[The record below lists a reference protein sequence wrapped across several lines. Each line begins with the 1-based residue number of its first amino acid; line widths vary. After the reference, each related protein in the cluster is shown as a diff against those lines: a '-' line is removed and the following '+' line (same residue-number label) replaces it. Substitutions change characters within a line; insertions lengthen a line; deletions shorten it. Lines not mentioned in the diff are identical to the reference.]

1 MVPPI
6 FYRRV
11 MGKIYYIVEAYI
23 GSMAQGTDLA
33 LVKARDGEI
42 YGCSFEFD
50 LCTREIGPFCPNSD
64 SYSKVVW
71 SDYTDEVGVIPA
83 SWEEIESAGL
93 SKYVVG
99 YSLESSLDVHR
110 FNGR

>member
-1 MVPPI
+1 M
-6 FYRRV
+6 
-11 MGKIYYIVEAYI
+11 
-23 GSMAQGTDLA
+23 
-33 LVKARDGEI
+33 
-42 YGCSFEFD
+42 
-50 LCTREIGPFCPNSD
+50 
-64 SYSKVVW
+64 W